1 MSIFYCYALRSG
13 GIMKVKLLHIYIP
26 PKSPFEKVG
35 LVAAWHIATLL
46 H

>member
-1 MSIFYCYALRSG
+1 MLVFCCYALRSG

-35 LVAAWHIATLL
+35 LVAVWHIATSL